1 MDINKLAV
9 NTTNST
15 PVSSSWLDII
25 NIENKADLSKQ
36 YADICQ
42 QHHLD
47 NKWILMINPE
57 DLSLSQLAN
66 TNGIDTSKILKVNTN
81 KSKVALKNIE
91 NALSKGNCSAVVLCN
106 ASLKHEE
113 IFKLNRSAQ
122 QGKTACI
129 VLKQNVATSS
139 PFLH

>member
-47 NKWILMINPE
+47 NKWI
-57 DLSLSQLAN
+57 
-66 TNGIDTSKILKVNTN
+66 
-81 KSKVALKNIE
+81 
-91 NALSKGNCSAVVLCN
+91 
-106 ASLKHEE
+106 
-113 IFKLNRSAQ
+113 
-122 QGKTACI
+122 
-129 VLKQNVATSS
+129 
-139 PFLH
+139 